1 VPIDNFQVYGFRMLL
16 RLIDVFVL
24 YPSEKSELEIK
35 CILQTIWKSLKMRET
50 EGNANEIRLSGWDCL
65 SSLSCATPAVIQIV
79 ITSLLEIFEAERWAD
94 LDLIPE
100 VLSAVSDAS
109 FTRNLYRAP
118 IERTLLT
125 FASSLVS
132 RSIFAITPS
141 SSAVSVVEE
150 DKGDKSKQNQ

>member
-1 VPIDNFQVYGFRMLL
+1 VPVDNFQLYGFRMLL

-35 CILQTIWKSLKMRET
+35 NILQTIWKSLKMKET
-50 EGNANEIRLSGWDCL
+50 DGNANEIRLSGWDCL
-65 SSLSCATPAVIQIV
+65 SSLSCATPGVIQIV
-79 ITSLLEIFEAERWAD
+79 IASLLDIFESERWTE
-94 LDLIPE
+94 LELIPE
-100 VLSAVSDAS
+100 VLSVVSESS

-125 FASSLVS
+125 FGSSLVS
-132 RSIFAITPS
+132 RSIFAISPS
-141 SSAVSVVEE
+141 SSAASEIDE